1 MSTQTLPPC
10 EQTFQFPKVDGA
22 QTIELKDQTPKK
34 VSVHLDHERLMDC
47 IHCGLCLSAC
57 PTYAENGLEADSPR
71 GRIYLMRALAEGR
84 AEPTPTLVEHLDKC
98 LGCRACET
106 ACPSGVQYGHLIEG
120 ARAHLFEH
128 YDRPIDQRIKNKMVE
143 LSFPY
148 PARMEWA
155 LLPVRVLRRTGVLPL
170 LRKIGVMKMLGQLGD
185 MEGLLPP
192 LPPMRK
198 RINFPVKWKARG
210 EKQASVGMLT
220 GCVMQVMQS
229 QVNEATARVLCK
241 SGCDVAAPKTQ
252 NCCGALHAHIGD
264 IEKAKVF
271 AKGNIVAFENWEK
284 DNGNLDAL
292 VINAAGCGAA
302 LKEYPGWFKGD
313 AEWEHRS
320 ITFAEKVKDVSE
332 FLAQPD
338 FKSRLQ
344 AQMSQTPSGS
354 TPDALSPANNLD
366 AREVTPNSAGAS
378 TLQAVN
384 FAVQPSEE
392 NQLAATNAEQSA
404 PDNQRSKA
412 RNQKPKPRC
421 VTYHDACHLAH
432 GQGIRAEPRELL
444 EMVSQSGA
452 FQMVALT
459 EAEMCCGSAGSY
471 NITQPEMAMQLLERK
486 MKHIANTGASTVVT
500 GNPGC
505 AMQIMLGAKKFGPDV
520 EVLHP
525 IEVLDRATK
534 GLSEFQ
540 EARFCLKR
548 RATP

>member
-1 MSTQTLPPC
+1 MSTQQLPPC
-10 EQTFQFPKVDGA
+10 EQSLKFNP
-22 QTIELKDQTPKK
+22 TIELQDQTPKK
-34 VSVHLDHERLMDC
+34 ISVHLDHERLMDC
-47 IHCGLCLSAC
+47 IHCGLCLSSC
-57 PTYAENGLEADSPR
+57 PTYSENGLEADSPR

-84 AEPTPTLVEHLDKC
+84 AEPTPTLVGHLDKC

-128 YDRPIDQRIKNKMVE
+128 YDRPIDQRVKNKMVE

-155 LLPVRVLRRTGVLPL
+155 LLPVRVLRRIGLLPL
-170 LRKIGVMKMLGQLGD
+170 LRKVGVMKMLGQLGD

-192 LPPMRK
+192 LPPMQK
-198 RINFPVKWKARG
+198 RLKFPVRWKAQG
-210 EKQASVGMLT
+210 SKQASVGMMT

-264 IEKAKVF
+264 IEKAKEF
-271 AKGNIVAFENWEK
+271 AQGNIIAFENWQKE
-284 DNGNLDAL
+284 NGTLDAI

-313 AEWEHRS
+313 SEWENRS
-320 ITFAEKVKDVSE
+320 IAFSEKVRDVSE
-332 FLAQPD
+332 FLAQPN
-338 FKSRLQ
+338 FKARLQ
-344 AQMSQTPSGS
+344 EQMGRPEKTETSSSFAPEKKK
-354 TPDALSPANNLD
+354 LD
-366 AREVTPNSAGAS
+366 AREAMPNTTGAS

-384 FAVQPSEE
+384 NAIATDDANE
-392 NQLAATNAEQSA
+392 LAATDSLSA
-404 PDNQRSKA
+404 TTPLQGADK
-412 RNQKPKPRC
+412 KPKTRC

-432 GQGIRAEPRELL
+432 GQGIRAQPRELL
-444 EMVSQSGA
+444 DMIAANGDFEI
-452 FQMVALT
+452 VALT
-459 EAEMCCGSAGSY
+459 ESEMCCGSAGSY

-486 MKHIANTGASTVVT
+486 MKHIAKTGASVVVT

-505 AMQIMLGAKKFGPDV
+505 AMQLMLGAKKFGPDV

-525 IEVLDRATK
+525 VEVLDRATK
-534 GLSEFQ
+534 V
-540 EARFCLKR
+540 K
-548 RATP
+548 ATP